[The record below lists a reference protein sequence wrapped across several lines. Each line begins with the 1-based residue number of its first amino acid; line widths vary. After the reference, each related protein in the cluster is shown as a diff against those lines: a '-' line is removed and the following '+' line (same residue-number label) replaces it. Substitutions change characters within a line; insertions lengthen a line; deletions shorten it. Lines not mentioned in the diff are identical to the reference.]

1 MITSEPYI
9 DKLERRVQSV
19 QLSKQS
25 TDNQLAA
32 NITISFLFTGNKL
45 KLQKIQLH
53 EEIEQKA
60 AIEELKT
67 IAPNLLL
74 MIDKLVENYNGENPN
89 LRIYTKENE
98 YLSKVDSII
107 HKDLANSQFSINQI
121 CHEMG
126 VSRSQVYRAVR
137 AITGKSVL
145 CYVNFLRLSKAREL
159 IKQNKLSIKEIAFMV
174 GYNDNH
180 YFSRMFKK
188 EFGLAHSFCR
198 PKRIGNLRIC

>member
-89 LRIYTKENE
+89 LRIDTKENE

-121 CHEMG
+121 CH
-126 VSRSQVYRAVR
+126 
-137 AITGKSVL
+137 
-145 CYVNFLRLSKAREL
+145 
-159 IKQNKLSIKEIAFMV
+159 
-174 GYNDNH
+174 
-180 YFSRMFKK
+180 
-188 EFGLAHSFCR
+188 
-198 PKRIGNLRIC
+198 